1 MTNPMLLASRA
12 AATAAPGLKGLPRWH
27 RVVLA
32 ALVAI
37 AGALYAWNL
46 GDSGLMSFYATAA
59 KSMSESWRAFFFGT
73 FDPGA
78 SITLDKL
85 AGFVIPQALSARL
98 FGFSQVSVT
107 LPQVLEGMITVMAGY
122 RVVRQWA
129 GALAGLAAAAAL
141 AFTPLLVSM
150 FGHSMEDGML
160 IMFCVLAVMSWQDGI
175 RTGKLRWLLLAGVW
189 VGLGFQAKMMEAWL
203 IVPALGIAYLLTAPH
218 QLARRIRHVLM
229 FGVMTL
235 AVSLSWMTAIQLVP
249 ADSRPYIDGSTNN
262 NMYSMV
268 FGYNGFNRFIPDLV
282 PGAVKDMMAQPRGGA
297 AGGAAEAATRSGTE
311 RADGFGAA
319 NDGQPGQGDFGGR
332 FQGAAPAAAFG
343 GGASASPLK
352 LVSTTYTSQ
361 IGWLYPLAL
370 AGAVLGFVGMRR
382 RALDRNLRAGVWVSA
397 LWLGVS
403 ALVMSVMRIPHT
415 AYLAILA
422 FPLAALS
429 AVALALA
436 GKDYRSADTGWRRFL
451 LPVLLG
457 VQAMWATFVAA
468 TTGLL
473 TPWLPFAIAV
483 TGVLAVGAL
492 VGKSSGRIPSVPV
505 PAVAGLAGVSLLLG
519 PALWSGSV
527 LVPAYAGSAMDAYAG
542 PRADGGFGG
551 FEASGA
557 AGARAGTAGR
567 NATTRNSFA
576 GQDPSG
582 VDAGDAQHTDGNAVP
597 GGFEGGNVM
606 GQPGGN
612 SGRGSAGGFGEGSTT
627 LDSSDQALL
636 RLTQANVKAGAPV
649 FATDSWNTASKFI
662 MAAGA
667 KVLPFGGFSG
677 SAPSLT
683 LDRFTSMVTSGELK
697 YVLLSEPLGSSAAS
711 ASQGFMRSA
720 SYADV
725 EAIREWTNQHFQ
737 LVPASQYG
745 GNQASSGSAY
755 LYQYKG

>member
-1 MTNPMLLASRA
+1 MTNPMVLDSQPGA
-12 AATAAPGLKGLPRWH
+12 AAVQAVKGLPRWH

-107 LPQVLEGMITVMAGY
+107 LPQVIEGMVTVMAGY

-160 IMFCVLAVMSWQDGI
+160 VMFCVLAVMSWQDGI

-218 QLARRIRHVLM
+218 PLAKRVRHVLL

-249 ADSRPYIDGSTNN
+249 ADSRPYVDGSTNN

-268 FGYNGFNRFIPDLV
+268 FGYNGFNRFIPGLV
-282 PGAVKDMMAQPRGGA
+282 PGAVEDMMAQPRGGA
-297 AGGAAEAATRSGTE
+297 SGDPGEAGRPGAERGGGYGT
-311 RADGFGAA
+311 ADDA
-319 NDGQPGQGDFGGR
+319 QPGQGNFGGAPT
-332 FQGAAPAAAFG
+332 GAPPAGGFG
-343 GGASASPLK
+343 GGASASPSK

-370 AGAVLGFVGMRR
+370 SGAVLGFAGMRR
-382 RALDRNLRAGVWVSA
+382 RTLGRNLRAGVWVST
-397 LWLGVS
+397 LWLGV
-403 ALVMSVMRIPHT
+403 AAVVMSVMRIPHT

-429 AVALALA
+429 AVALTLA
-436 GKDYRSADTGWRRFL
+436 AKDYRSADAGWRRL
-451 LPVLLG
+451 ILPTLLG
-457 VQAMWATFVAA
+457 LQTVWAVFVAA

-473 TPWLPFAIAV
+473 EPWLPLAIAA
-483 TGVLAVGAL
+483 TGLLAVGAL
-492 VGKSSGRIPSVPV
+492 ASTFSRRIPSLPV

-527 LVPAYAGSAMDAYAG
+527 LVPGYAGSAMDAYAG
-542 PRADGGFGG
+542 PRADNGFG
-551 FEASGA
+551 ALAA
-557 AGARAGTAGR
+557 AGAPAGGPGTGNGMPEAFPGR
-567 NATTRNSFA
+567 NGR
-576 GQDPSG
+576 GQ
-582 VDAGDAQHTDGNAVP
+582 AMGNVGP
-597 GGFEGGNVM
+597 GGA
-606 GQPGGN
+606 
-612 SGRGSAGGFGEGSTT
+612 AGGFGEGSTT
-627 LDSSDQALL
+627 LGASDEALL
-636 RLTQANVKAGAPV
+636 HLTQANVKAGAPL
-649 FATDSWNTASKFI
+649 FATDSWNTASRFI

-667 KVLPFGGFSG
+667 DVLPFGGFSG
-677 SAPSLT
+677 SSPSLT
-683 LDRFTSMVTSGELK
+683 LDRFTSLVTSGQLK
-697 YVLLSEPLGSSAAS
+697 YVLLSESLDTSQTQTA
-711 ASQGFMRSA
+711 QGFMRAA

-725 EAIREWTNQHFQ
+725 AAIREWMSQHFQ
-737 LVPASQYG
+737 LVPASQYAG
-745 GNQASSGSAY
+745 DPASSANAY
-755 LYQYKG
+755 LYEYKG

>member
-1 MTNPMLLASRA
+1 MTNSMGLDSQPG
-12 AATAAPGLKGLPRWH
+12 ATAAPAVKGLPRWH

-107 LPQVLEGMITVMAGY
+107 LPQVIEGMVTVMAGY

-160 IMFCVLAVMSWQDGI
+160 VMFCVLAVMSWQDGI
-175 RTGKLRWLLLAGVW
+175 RTGKLRWLLVAGVW

-218 QLARRIRHVLM
+218 QLAKRIRHVLM

-249 ADSRPYIDGSTNN
+249 ADSRPYVDGSTNN

-297 AGGAAEAATRSGTE
+297 PGDAGEAGRPGTE
-311 RADGFGAA
+311 RGGGFGTA
-319 NDGQPGQGDFGGR
+319 NDAQPGQGYFGAPPA
-332 FQGAAPAAAFG
+332 GAPPGGASTGAPPAGGFG
-343 GGASASPLK
+343 GGASDSPSK

-370 AGAVLGFVGMRR
+370 AGAVLGFAGMRR
-382 RALDRNLRAGVWVSA
+382 RTLDRNLRAGVWAST
-397 LWLGVS
+397 LWLGV
-403 ALVMSVMRIPHT
+403 AAVVMSVMHIPHT

-429 AVALALA
+429 AVALTLA
-436 GKDYRSADTGWRRFL
+436 AKDYRSADAGWRRL
-451 LPVLLG
+451 ILPTLLG
-457 VQAMWATFVAA
+457 LQTVWAVVVAA

-473 TPWLPFAIAV
+473 EPWLPLAIAA
-483 TGVLAVGAL
+483 TALLAVGAL
-492 VGKSSGRIPSVPV
+492 ASKSSRRIPSLPV

-527 LVPAYAGSAMDAYAG
+527 LVPGYAGSAMDAYAG
-542 PRADGGFGG
+542 PRANNGFG
-551 FEASGA
+551 ALAA
-557 AGARAGTAGR
+557 AGAPAGAPVGR
-567 NATTRNSFA
+567 PGMGNDMPERLPGRKGR
-576 GQDPSG
+576 GQAMDNVG
-582 VDAGDAQHTDGNAVP
+582 P
-597 GGFEGGNVM
+597 GGA
-606 GQPGGN
+606 
-612 SGRGSAGGFGEGSTT
+612 AGGFGEGSTT
-627 LDSSDQALL
+627 LDASDEALL
-636 RLTQANVKAGAPV
+636 HLTQMNVEAGAPP

-667 KVLPFGGFSG
+667 DVLPFGGFSG
-677 SAPSLT
+677 SSPSLT
-683 LDRFTSMVTSGELK
+683 LDQFTSMVTSGQLK
-697 YVLLSEPLGSSAAS
+697 FVLLSESLDTSETQTP
-711 ASQGFMRSA
+711 QGFMRAA
-720 SYADV
+720 SYPDV
-725 EAIREWTNQHFQ
+725 NAIREWMSQHFQ
-737 LVPASQYG
+737 LVPPLQYA
-745 GNQASSGSAY
+745 GNSASSANAY

>member
-1 MTNPMLLASRA
+1 MTNLMVIDSRPG
-12 AATAAPGLKGLPRWH
+12 ATAAPTLKGLPRWH

-46 GDSGLMSFYATAA
+46 GDSGFMSFYATAA

-85 AGFVIPQALSARL
+85 AGFVVPQALSARL

-107 LPQVLEGMITVMAGY
+107 LPQVIEGMITVMVGY

-129 GALAGLAAAAAL
+129 NALTGLAAAAAL

-160 IMFCVLAVMSWQDGI
+160 SMFCVLAVMSWQDAI

-218 QLARRIRHVLM
+218 QLARRIRHVLV
-229 FGVMTL
+229 FGVVTL

-249 ADSRPYIDGSTNN
+249 ADSRPYVDGSTNN

-282 PGAVKDMMAQPRGGA
+282 PGAVKDTMAQPRGGVP
-297 AGGAAEAATRSGTE
+297 GGAGDADRFGTARS
-311 RADGFGAA
+311 DGLGAV
-319 NDGQPGQGDFGGR
+319 NGGQPGQGDFGRGPLA
-332 FQGAAPAAAFG
+332 AAPAGGFG

-370 AGAVLGFVGMRR
+370 AGAVLGFAGVRR
-382 RALDRNLRAGVWVSA
+382 RALGRNLRSGVWVST
-397 LWLGVS
+397 LWLAVS
-403 ALVMSVMRIPHT
+403 AVVMGAMRIPHT

-429 AVALALA
+429 AIALTLA
-436 GKDYRSADTGWRRFL
+436 VKEYRSADARWRRL
-451 LPVLLG
+451 ILPALLG
-457 VQAMWATFVAA
+457 VQTVWAVFVAA

-473 TPWLPFAIAV
+473 EPWLPLVIAV
-483 TGVLAVGAL
+483 TGLLAVGAL
-492 VGKSSGRIPSVPV
+492 ASKFPGRIPSLPV

-519 PALWSGSV
+519 PLLWSGSV
-527 LVPAYAGSAMDAYAG
+527 LVPGYAGSAMDAYAG

-551 FEASGA
+551 FTHAGGAGGRPAMAGQGAATSRNGSADHNASASGPGNAHAAKGNDVPHGFGAPNGASPATGNAGRTKA
-557 AGARAGTAGR
+557 AG
-567 NATTRNSFA
+567 FA
-576 GQDPSG
+576 
-582 VDAGDAQHTDGNAVP
+582 
-597 GGFEGGNVM
+597 EG
-606 GQPGGN
+606 P
-612 SGRGSAGGFGEGSTT
+612 AT
-627 LDSSDQALL
+627 LDASDLALL
-636 RLTQANVKAGAPV
+636 HLTETTVKAGAPV

-667 KVLPFGGFSG
+667 DVLPFGGFSG
-677 SAPSLT
+677 TAPSLT
-683 LDRFTSMVTSGELK
+683 LDRFTSMVTSGQLK
-697 YVLLSEPLGSSAAS
+697 YVLLSESLDTSAAPTP
-711 ASQGFMRSA
+711 QGFMRAA
-720 SYADV
+720 SYPDV
-725 EAIREWTNQHFQ
+725 KAIHDWMNQHFQ
-737 LVPASQYG
+737 LVPPTQYA
-745 GNQASSGSAY
+745 GNQASTAY